1 MGKKTTMVYIL
12 HSGYEEV
19 DSTVVLCL
27 SLCANHVEVA
37 ADPK

>member
-1 MGKKTTMVYIL
+1 MGKKPTMVYIL

-19 DSTVVLCL
+19 DSTVALCL
-27 SLCANHVEVA
+27 LLRANHVEVA